1 MRRIKRTLERI
12 KQCLNPLGLYLVPLA
27 FFFLISLS
35 VQVGLE
41 EVVFMTF
48 FASYGLDKLL
58 EYEISMKKS
67 LAMRKWGDKF
77 EGEYFDLYWNYNKI
91 VLCSIT
97 YLMFT
102 VISILKAGKV
112 FEKINKT
119 MENGNIIQRW
129 ISILKAGKVF
139 EIINTIMENK
149 NTILSWS
156 IQLVFIMMIFVLCGA
171 LVGFVCEVINKQEHE
186 LIWAK
191 KENFERYSPEEEKL
205 LEDPV
210 RYPLLKGLYMKN
222 LSLNS
227 SEL

>member
-1 MRRIKRTLERI
+1 MRRSLKL
-12 KQCLNPLGLYLVPLA
+12 LGLYLFLLT
-27 FFFLISLS
+27 FFSLISWS
-35 VQVGLE
+35 VQIGLE
-41 EVVFMTF
+41 ELVFMTF
-48 FASYGLDKLL
+48 FVSFGLDKLL

-67 LAMRKWGDKF
+67 LAMHKWGNKF
-77 EGEYFDLYWNYNKI
+77 EGDYFDLYWNYNKI

-112 FEKINKT
+112 FEKINTT
-119 MENGNIIQRW
+119 MENENIIQRW
-129 ISILKAGKVF
+129 ISILKAGKAL
-139 EIINTIMENK
+139 EIINTIMEYK

-156 IQLVFIMMIFVLCGA
+156 IQLVFIMILFISCVA
-171 LVGFVCEVINKQEHE
+171 LVGLVCEAINKQEHE

>member
-1 MRRIKRTLERI
+1 MGRIKRILERI
-12 KQCLNPLGLYLVPLA
+12 KQRLKPLGLYLFLLT
-27 FFFLISLS
+27 FFSLISWS

-41 EVVFMTF
+41 ELVFMTF
-48 FASYGLDKLL
+48 FVSFGLDKLL

-67 LAMRKWGDKF
+67 LAKCKWENEF
-77 EGEYFDLYWNYNKI
+77 EEDYFDLYWNYNRI

-102 VISILKAGKV
+102 VISFLKAGKV
-112 FEKINKT
+112 FEKINEM
-119 MENGNIIQRW
+119 MENGNIIQRL
-129 ISILKAGKVF
+129 ISIIKAGKVF
-139 EIINTIMENK
+139 EKINTIMENK
-149 NTILSWS
+149 NIILSWS
-156 IQLVFIMMIFVLCGA
+156 KQLVFIMIIFISCAA
-171 LVGFVCEVINKQEHE
+171 LVGIICEVFNKQENE

-191 KENFERYSPEEEKL
+191 KENFERYLPEEKKFL
-205 LEDPV
+205 KDSV

>member
-1 MRRIKRTLERI
+1 MGRIKRILERI
-12 KQCLNPLGLYLVPLA
+12 KQRLKSLVLYLFLLT
-27 FFFLISLS
+27 FFSLISWS
-35 VQVGLE
+35 VQIGLE
-41 EVVFMTF
+41 ELVFMTF
-48 FASYGLDKLL
+48 FVSFGLDKLL

-67 LAMRKWGDKF
+67 LAKCKWENAF
-77 EGEYFDLYWNYNKI
+77 EEDYFDLYWNYNRI

-129 ISILKAGKVF
+129 ISILKAGKVL
-139 EIINTIMENK
+139 EIINSIMEYK

-156 IQLVFIMMIFVLCGA
+156 KQLVFIMMIFILCA
-171 LVGFVCEVINKQEHE
+171 AIVGFACEIINKQENE

-191 KENFERYSPEEEKL
+191 KENFERYSPEEEEFLK
-205 LEDPV
+205 DPV

>member
-12 KQCLNPLGLYLVPLA
+12 KQCLKSLGLYLFPLA
-27 FFFLISLS
+27 FLFLISEA

-41 EVVFMTF
+41 ELVFMTF
-48 FASYGLDKLL
+48 FVSFGLDKLL

-67 LAMRKWGDKF
+67 LAKRKWRKRF
-77 EGEYFDLYWNYNKI
+77 EEDYFDLYWNYNKI
-91 VLCSIT
+91 VLCSIA

-102 VISILKAGKV
+102 VISILKAEKG
-112 FEKINKT
+112 FEKINNT
-119 MENGNIIQRW
+119 MENWNIIF
-129 ISILKAGKVF
+129 KYTVF
-139 EIINTIMENK
+139 R
-149 NTILSWS
+149 WS
-156 IQLVFIMMIFVLCGA
+156 IQLVIIMIIFMSCAV
-171 LVGFVCEVINKQEHE
+171 LVGIICEVINKQENE

-191 KENFERYSPEEEKL
+191 KENYERYSPEEKKFL
-205 LEDPV
+205 KDPV

>member
-1 MRRIKRTLERI
+1 MGRIKRILERI
-12 KQCLNPLGLYLVPLA
+12 KQRLKSLVLYLFLLT
-27 FFFLISLS
+27 FFSLISWS
-35 VQVGLE
+35 VQIGLE
-41 EVVFMTF
+41 ELVFMTF
-48 FASYGLDKLL
+48 FVSFGLDKLL

-67 LAMRKWGDKF
+67 LAKCKWENAF
-77 EGEYFDLYWNYNKI
+77 EEDYFDLYWNYNRI

-112 FEKINKT
+112 
-119 MENGNIIQRW
+119 
-129 ISILKAGKVF
+129 L
-139 EIINTIMENK
+139 EIINSIMEYK

-156 IQLVFIMMIFVLCGA
+156 KQLVFIMMIFILCA
-171 LVGFVCEVINKQEHE
+171 AIVGFACEIINKQENE

-191 KENFERYSPEEEKL
+191 KENFERYSPEEEEFLK
-205 LEDPV
+205 DPV